1 MKHGRPISDDTVV
14 FGYLGFLRRNEC
26 IAKEIVVNIYIYLYF
41 LCKHPSITR
50 EIVQFDHILFKV

>member
-26 IAKEIVVNIYIYLYF
+26 IAKEIVVNIYI
-41 LCKHPSITR
+41 SI
-50 EIVQFDHILFKV
+50 LLM